1 MKGILSAVPS
11 GLPAVYN
18 LPPPPPGVSASLI
31 SSTHKYMEILVRKQ
45 NKYANST
52 LKEEN
57 LTPRV
62 ALVGA
67 MLFLW
72 RVQSNASFSWFY
84 LDWFINKLPG
94 PVTKSVF
101 ACGDR
106 NISSDAC

>member
-1 MKGILSAVPS
+1 MCSAVPT
-11 GLPAVYN
+11 GLTAVNN
-18 LPPPPPGVSASLI
+18 LPSTSPELSASLI
-31 SSTHKYMEILVRKQ
+31 SSTDKYMEILIRKQ

-52 LKEEN
+52 LKEEH

-84 LDWFINKLPG
+84 LD
-94 PVTKSVF
+94 
-101 ACGDR
+101 
-106 NISSDAC
+106 